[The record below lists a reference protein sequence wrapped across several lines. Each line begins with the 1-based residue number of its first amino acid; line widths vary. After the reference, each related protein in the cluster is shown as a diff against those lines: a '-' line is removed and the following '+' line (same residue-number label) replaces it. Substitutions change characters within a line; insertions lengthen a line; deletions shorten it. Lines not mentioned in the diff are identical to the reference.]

1 MAVGF
6 LSRIQ
11 ALLMQSGL
19 TAEAS
24 YNEAVIA
31 LYQYVTLRASVTAYD
46 MNYVIGAIVV
56 LLGVIPSL
64 LLLPHGKIEKAG
76 GSAEI
81 AL

>member
-19 TAEAS
+19 TSEAS

-31 LYQYVTLRASVTAYD
+31 LYQYVNLRASVTAYD

-56 LLGVIPSL
+56 LLGVVPSIF
-64 LLLPHGKIEKAG
+64 LLPHGKIEKAG

-81 AL
+81 AT